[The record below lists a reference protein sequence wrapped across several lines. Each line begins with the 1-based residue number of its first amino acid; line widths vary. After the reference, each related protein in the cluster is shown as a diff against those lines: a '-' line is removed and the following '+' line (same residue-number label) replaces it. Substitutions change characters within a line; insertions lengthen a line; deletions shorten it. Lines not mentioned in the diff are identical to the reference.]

1 MNAQTEYL
9 LQDGPT
15 GQIEVAIDRPDGSSL
30 GVAVIAHPHPLHG
43 GTLTNKV
50 VQTLARAFVLAGWT
64 AVRFNFRGIGRSEGA
79 YDEGRGELDDLL
91 AVVRMQAP
99 EGPLCLS
106 GFSFGAFVTSHA
118 AARLQAQ
125 RDIQRL
131 VLVGTAA
138 SRFTVAPVPP
148 ELHLRSLVIHG
159 EQDDTVPLASVMD
172 WARPQSLPVL
182 VVPGGGHFFHGQLP
196 LLRELV
202 LRHLRA

>member
-91 AVVRMQAP
+91 AVVRTQAP

>member
-1 MNAQTEYL
+1 MNAQTEHL
-9 LQDGPT
+9 LQDGPA
-15 GQIEVAIDRPDGSSL
+15 GQIEVAIDRPEGAPL
-30 GVAVIAHPHPLHG
+30 GAAVIAHPHPLHG

-64 AVRFNFRGIGRSEGA
+64 AVRFNFRGVGRSEGA

-91 AVVRMQAP
+91 AVIRTQAP
-99 EGPLCLS
+99 DGPLCLS

-118 AARLQAQ
+118 AAQLQAQ
-125 RDIQRL
+125 RDLQRL

-138 SRFTVAPVPP
+138 SRFAVAPVPS

-172 WARPQSLPVL
+172 WARPQNLPVL